1 MAKRQFV
8 KRSAKRAFK
17 RRSTIRKFRKTMR
30 RYAQNGGAFLMAK
43 LLLVGIAAIAASS
56 PKLSALFGV
65 FGQDSNSEGQTGG
78 GFARE
83 KVIKGLAK
91 LGELYGQDVSL
102 PQETR
107 DRINA
112 MIPRLTEKIQTA
124 PENTQEVQP
133 LDLKQINNEVA
144 QTTETVSPSDDN
156 SSLLNKLKTTFLNK
170 VDVYKTKVNTL
181 LENKIQSIKLKFSL
195 DDNDVNDIKFLKN
208 VVIDDVLNKKEKL
221 FENIQE
227 NATFVKEMALAMT
240 AAAKEKALAMAAAAK
255 EKAAALKEK
264 LKFWGG
270 RRTLKNKKI

>member
-1 MAKRQFV
+1 
-8 KRSAKRAFK
+8 
-17 RRSTIRKFRKTMR
+17 MR
-30 RYAQNGGAFLMAK
+30 RYAQNGGALMAK

-65 FGQDSNSEGQTGG
+65 FGQEPVQNGGQTGG

-83 KVIKGLAK
+83 KVINGLTK

-112 MIPRLTEKIQTA
+112 MIPRLTDKIKTA

-156 SSLLNKLKTTFLNK
+156 SSLLEKLKTTFVKK

-208 VVIDDVLNKKEKL
+208 VVIDDVLNKKDNL
-221 FENIQE
+221 FENIRK
-227 NATFVKEMALAMT
+227 NTTFMTEMTLAMS
-240 AAAKEKALAMAAAAK
+240 AAAK
-255 EKAAALKEK
+255 EKAAAAAAALKEK
-264 LKFWGG
+264 FKDMPSWMIPDWVKKQLAKLGG